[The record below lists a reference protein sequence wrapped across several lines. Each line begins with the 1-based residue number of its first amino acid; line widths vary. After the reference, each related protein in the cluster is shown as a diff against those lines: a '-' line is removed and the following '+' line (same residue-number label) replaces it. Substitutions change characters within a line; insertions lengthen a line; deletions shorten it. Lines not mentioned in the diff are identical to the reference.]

1 MLPVKI
7 YVCMPNM
14 MKVLR
19 NLKENI
25 NSVEI
30 NWNNR
35 ATKKQTNQ
43 QHLKHQSA
51 TFQHQQQNNDNELKE
66 KRKKLVAHFT
76 DVDINIQLILVFI
89 HKYVSVVVSIC
100 RQYVIKVTNYTNF
113 KISQKKKEE
122 LKFLFKKGIY
132 LKWNKFKIFVVFR
145 FY

>member
-1 MLPVKI
+1 MLPVNI

-43 QHLKHQSA
+43 RHLKHQSA
-51 TFQHQQQNNDNELKE
+51 AFQHQQQNNDNELKE
-66 KRKKLVAHFT
+66 KRKKTCCSFYGCGYKYTT
-76 DVDINIQLILVFI
+76 DTGVHTQVCISCCINL
-89 HKYVSVVVSIC
+89 
-100 RQYVIKVTNYTNF
+100 
-113 KISQKKKEE
+113 
-122 LKFLFKKGIY
+122 
-132 LKWNKFKIFVVFR
+132 
-145 FY
+145 